1 MGRCL
6 MLVLVIAFLFA
17 VPACSS
23 QGAECKAAIE
33 RAVMKMSEV
42 QSYRVE
48 GSSEVVTGGVETA
61 STSFK
66 TEVAAIDRVHSKTTG
81 DSTWQEAVKD
91 GDRCYFREREDGP
104 WRPCVEELEEGY
116 YRMIAG
122 VPKFETPIPGVFN
135 LLAFIK
141 NIQELGQE
149 YVGGA
154 QCTRYQMEIDRK
166 AVSRELAMPE
176 SLPKWLS
183 IVQIWID
190 EEDYIRRMDIETGIP
205 ATGEHGETLMNSTIK
220 VYDFGEHI
228 EITLPEV

>member
-1 MGRCL
+1 MSRCF
-6 MLVLVIAFLFA
+6 MLVLIIVLVFA

-23 QGAECKAAIE
+23 QGAELKSAIE
-33 RAVMKMSEV
+33 RAVMKTSEA
-42 QSYRVE
+42 QSYRAE
-48 GSSEVVTGGVETA
+48 GSSESITGSVKTF

-66 TEVAAIDRVHSKTTG
+66 TEVAAIDRIYSKTTG

-91 GDRCYFREREDGP
+91 GERCYFREREGGP
-104 WRPCVEELEEGY
+104 WRPCAEELEEGY

-190 EEDYIRRMDIETGIP
+190 EEDYIRRMDVKTGIP
-205 ATGEHGETLMNSTIK
+205 ATAEHGETLMNSTI
-220 VYDFGEHI
+220 VFYDFGEDI